1 MDNRQ
6 EGSSESSADSTS
18 VHTSVATFRTLS
30 ERDRKAIG
38 LVVESKYR
46 VKLAQDQVTEDVK
59 ALSERLGMKSA
70 ELNKIIA
77 LSMKER
83 ERGNVL
89 AHEKALIEVA
99 EQLVF
104 GFDAE

>member
-1 MDNRQ
+1 MFENDAAQ
-6 EGSSESSADSTS
+6 TGDSTS
-18 VHTSVATFRTLS
+18 VHTDVATFRTLS

-38 LVVESKYR
+38 QVVVSKVR
-46 VKLAQDQVTEDVK
+46 LKLQQAQITEDVK
-59 ALSERLGMKSA
+59 ALSERLGMTSA
-70 ELNKIIA
+70 ELNKIIS

-104 GFDAE
+104 DWQ